1 MASKMH
7 QELFHG
13 LFHGLLGRKGE
24 IGLSANKNR
33 NLPHFCS
40 KSYIYDKTNIRRLKC
55 Y

>member
-1 MASKMH
+1 MASKMY

-13 LFHGLLGRKGE
+13 LFHGLLGGKKDF
-24 IGLSANKNR
+24 GLSANENR
-33 NLPHFCS
+33 NLPHFRS